1 MIGFLNGILRGKYSN
16 YVIIECAG
24 VGYEVMLTNSAYC
37 NMPDVDQEVQ
47 IYTYMNLREDGVFL
61 FGFESLEE
69 KQLFL
74 SLITVSGVGA
84 KTAIQILSGVNKTDL
99 VSSIV
104 GEDASV
110 IANVKGIGKKTAE
123 RIILELKDKIDPYEY
138 ILGDNDESDTGLGSL
153 SAVQDAVVVLTSLG
167 INKQQASTLA
177 RNVAEKNDSAEQIVT
192 KALKEMG
199 A

>member
-1 MIGFLNGILRGKYSN
+1 MIGFLNGILRNKYGN
-16 YVIIECAG
+16 NVIIECAG
-24 VGYEVMLTNSAYC
+24 VGYEVMLTNSAFC
-37 NMPDVDQEVQ
+37 NMPQIDEEVQ

-61 FGFESLEE
+61 FGFDSLEE
-69 KQLFL
+69 KHLFL

-84 KTAIQILSGVNKTDL
+84 KTAIQILSGINKNDL
-99 VSSIV
+99 VNGIV

-110 IANVKGIGKKTAE
+110 IGSIKGIGKKTAE

-138 ILGDNDESDTGLGSL
+138 IIGEKEQASPEMT
-153 SAVQDAVVVLTSLG
+153 AVYDAVIVLTNLG
-167 INKQQASTLA
+167 INKQQATSLA
-177 RNVAEKNDSAEQIVT
+177 RSVAEKNDSAEQIVS